1 MRRVRRI
8 SRKSKSFLA
17 GLCIGSLLVGA
28 IFVGWQ
34 RTCGRRDLVEFTS
47 AQAKYYSEMLGNSL
61 ASGDKKDAYMILSL
75 LRHHHPVVFAG
86 LYNEQGTLF
95 SAYFRSD
102 IPPRNVRASESPET
116 GVSFSDGYLKVSE
129 PVVMG
134 QKVIGKVC
142 VWSER

>member
-1 MRRVRRI
+1 MRRV
-8 SRKSKSFLA
+8 SRKSKPFLE
-17 GLCIGSLLVGA
+17 GLCIGLLLVGA
-28 IFVGWQ
+28 IFAGWQ

-47 AQAKYYSEMLGNSL
+47 AQAKNYSEMLGTSL
-61 ASGDKKDAYMILSL
+61 SFGDKNDAYMTLSL
-75 LRHHHPVVFAG
+75 LRRHRPVVFAG
-86 LYNEQGTLF
+86 LYDEQDNLF

-129 PVVMG
+129 PVVVG

-142 VWSER
+142 IWSER